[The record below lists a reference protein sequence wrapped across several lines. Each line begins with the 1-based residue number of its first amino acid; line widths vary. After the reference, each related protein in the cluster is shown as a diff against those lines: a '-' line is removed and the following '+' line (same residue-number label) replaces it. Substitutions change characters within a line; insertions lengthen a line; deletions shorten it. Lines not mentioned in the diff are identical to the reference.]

1 MGPGLAG
8 EAPRY
13 ATLMVSVWLGLLAW
27 PSGGPRS
34 MVVAPRFDLR
44 ERPVGDWPGTMG
56 MSHASRVTMAYS
68 NNQKIEWISVW
79 EEKGD

>member
-1 MGPGLAG
+1 
-8 EAPRY
+8 
-13 ATLMVSVWLGLLAW
+13 
-27 PSGGPRS
+27 